1 MARVLQIMAG
11 GHHGGAETYF
21 TRLVIALHQAGVEQR
36 AIIRTHPERAR
47 ALRDAGISTLELPFE
62 GLFDKRTRTGIAAEI
77 AAFQPDILQ
86 TWMYEATRA
95 VPSGPYVHV
104 GWLRGYQHLRD
115 YRRCDQLI
123 GMTQGI
129 VSSIIEQG
137 WPRERI
143 HHLRP
148 FAEIQPQP
156 AVSRAKYDTPD
167 RVPLLLCLGRFHWHK
182 AFDAVIMA
190 LPQIPE
196 AYLWI
201 AGDGELR
208 EQLEEFARDVG
219 VAHRV
224 RFIDWQDN
232 QAPLY
237 AAADMVVVPSRY
249 EPFGLVMIEAWAHK
263 RPLVATKAAGPRA
276 TVQNEVDGLLV
287 PIDDVDAL
295 AQAVRRVLT
304 DTELRQY
311 LVSHGYAHYKRDYT
325 VEAVVAQY
333 QQFYREKLAIGV
345 VADRRISRM
354 NEMWDKLFY
363 AVKGQTDAR

>member
-1 MARVLQIMAG
+1 MARILQVMAG
-11 GHHGGAETYF
+11 GDHGGAETYF
-21 TRLVIALHQAGVEQR
+21 TRLVTALHQAGVEQR
-36 AIIRTHPERAR
+36 AIIRAHSERGR
-47 ALRDAGISTLELPFE
+47 MLKDAGVATLELPFE
-62 GLFDKRTRTGIAAEI
+62 NFFDKRTRTAIGAEI
-77 AAFQPDILQ
+77 ASFKPDVVQ
-86 TWMYEATRA
+86 TWMYQATRA
-95 VPSGPYVHV
+95 VPSGPWVHV

-137 WPRERI
+137 WPAERI

-148 FAEIQPQP
+148 FAELQ
-156 AVSRAKYDTPD
+156 ATAAASRARYDTPAGA
-167 RVPLLLCLGRFHWHK
+167 PLLLCLGRLHWHK
-182 AFDAVIMA
+182 AFDTVIMT
-190 LPQIPE
+190 LPQLPD

-219 VAHRV
+219 VANRV
-224 RFIDWQDN
+224 RFLGWHED

-237 AAADMVVVPSRY
+237 AAADAVVVPSRY

-263 RPLVATKAAGPRA
+263 KPLVATKAAGPRA
-276 TVQNEVDGLLV
+276 TVQHEVDGLLV

-295 AQAVRRVLT
+295 AQSIRRVLR
-304 DTELRQY
+304 DTELCDY

-325 VEAVVAQY
+325 IDAVVAQY
-333 QQFYREKLAIGV
+333 RQFYKEALDIGP
-345 VADRRISRM
+345 VADRRLSRL
-354 NEMWDKLFY
+354 NELWDKLFY
-363 AVKGQTDAR
+363 AIKGSD